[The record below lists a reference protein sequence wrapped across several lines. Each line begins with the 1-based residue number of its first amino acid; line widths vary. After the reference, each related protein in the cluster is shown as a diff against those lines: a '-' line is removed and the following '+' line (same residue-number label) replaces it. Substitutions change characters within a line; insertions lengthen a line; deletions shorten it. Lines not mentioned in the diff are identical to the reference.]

1 MKKLLIIF
9 FVLAFGKINAQS
21 YELMIQMNDDTEIAW
36 SSESLRNIHFDNDST
51 LIIVENENNYT
62 HSYNILEIRKIYF
75 YSEESI
81 NEVKFE
87 ETSFVFPNPA
97 KDNIKIFGIENQE
110 IEILSVDGKSVLK
123 KNYDGKNIDVSSLP
137 QGLYI
142 IKTNC
147 QTLKFNKI

>member
-97 KDNIKIFGIENQE
+97 KDYVKIFGIENQE